1 MLYVYDK
8 FCFIVCIFVIMERK
22 KVLIITYYWP
32 PSGGPGVQRWLK
44 FAKYLPDCNIEP
56 IIIAPHPDV
65 AEYPIRDT
73 SLLNDVSSD
82 IEVHLTDNS
91 SFYDTY
97 KKFTKAKS
105 APYSGF
111 ANDANPS
118 FKQKISRFFRG
129 NFFLPD
135 SRRGWNKFAYNK
147 AAELIKKY
155 DIDTVITTSP
165 PHSTQL
171 VGLKLKNRLG
181 VKWIADMRDPW
192 TDIYYYNNFY
202 PTTIAKYIDGK
213 YEKSVLESADYV
225 ISVSEF
231 IKKQFAAKSNRINP
245 DKILVIPNGFDES
258 DFPTTNR
265 KKGDIF
271 TISYTG
277 TLAAN
282 YDISGFIKVLKN
294 FKGDYRLQFVGKV
307 DANVQR
313 LIDNEI
319 GDHSIFK
326 GFVPH
331 SESINTLLSSDMLLL
346 VIPVIKDNEGILTG
360 KLFEYIGSGKPILC
374 LGPKHGDAANIITH
388 AEAGITCN
396 YNDIEDVN
404 NFINTVYKSRKLNN
418 SDKKDLY
425 SRVSLTKELS
435 KYL

>member
-1 MLYVYDK
+1 
-8 FCFIVCIFVIMERK
+8 MEKK
-22 KVLIITYYWP
+22 KVIIITYYWP

-44 FAKYLPDCNIEP
+44 FAKYLPDNNIEP
-56 IIIAPHPDV
+56 IIIAPHPDH
-65 AEYPIRDT
+65 AEYPIRDN
-73 SLLNDVSSD
+73 SLLNDVSSNL
-82 IEVHLTDNS
+82 EVHLTDNS

-118 FKQKISRFFRG
+118 FKQKISRFIRG

-135 SRRGWNKFAYNK
+135 SRRGWNKFAFKK
-147 AAELIKKY
+147 AVELIEKHN
-155 DIDTVITTSP
+155 IETVITTSP

-171 VGLKLKNRLG
+171 VGLALKRRFG
-181 VKWIADMRDPW
+181 IKWIADMRDPW

-202 PTTIAKYIDGK
+202 PTNLAKVIDRN
-213 YEKSVLESADYV
+213 YEKKVLESADYV

-231 IKKQFAAKSNRINP
+231 IKKQFAAKSKKIDAN
-245 DKILVIPNGFDES
+245 KILVIPNGFDKS
-258 DFPTTNR
+258 DFPSTSHKDNDT
-265 KKGDIF
+265 F

-277 TLAAN
+277 TLASN
-282 YDISGFIKVLKN
+282 YDITTFIEVLRN
-294 FKGDYRLQFVGKV
+294 INISYRLQFVGKV
-307 DANVQR
+307 DENIQKY
-313 LIDNEI
+313 IENKI
-319 GDHSIFK
+319 GHNAIFK

-331 SESINTLLSSDMLLL
+331 CESIKTLLSSDMLLL

-374 LGPKHGDAANIITH
+374 LGPKHGDAANIIAH

-396 YNDIEDVN
+396 YSDIEDIN
-404 NFINTVYKSRKLNN
+404 NFINKVYNTTEINN
-418 SDKKDLY
+418 STKKDLY
-425 SRVSLTKELS
+425 SREALTVLLS